1 MTVITIIFREEDSA
15 IHFIDENGDELN
27 NSTSGS
33 SDEVSPSSE
42 QQIVITINQVVFMVD
57 DDDEGAP
64 KKKITIT
71 VMTVTPIMTMTIL
84 ITQKDELT
92 SIIASRGG
100 TPCHTMVD
108 LKVFHFIIISSMTI
122 YRGCDHNPL

>member
-42 QQIVITINQVVFMVD
+42 QQIVITINQVD

-64 KKKITIT
+64 KKKIT
-71 VMTVTPIMTMTIL
+71 VTPIMTMTIL
-84 ITQKDELT
+84 ISQKDELT

-108 LKVFHFIIISSMTI
+108 LKVFYFIIISSMTI